1 MVVTYHCLIPGNMAD
16 GHRASAEDV
25 PLCLVTNTFDIGE
38 NDLWGWRGLKSTAQL
53 VSRGGGHVH
62 KGDAQVGQIDLHLAL
77 EVEEGK
83 DQHSSLASAKAG
95 REKWH
100 CFSLPSGNG

>member
-1 MVVTYHCLIPGNMAD
+1 MVLTYHRLIPGNMAD
-16 GHRASAEDV
+16 CHRAPAEDV

-38 NDLWGWRGLKSTAQL
+38 NDLGGWCGFKCTPQL

-62 KGDAQVGQIDLHLAL
+62 KGDAQVGQIDLHLTL
-77 EVEEGK
+77 KVEERK

-95 REKWH
+95 REKWD
-100 CFSLPSGNG
+100 CFSLPNGNG